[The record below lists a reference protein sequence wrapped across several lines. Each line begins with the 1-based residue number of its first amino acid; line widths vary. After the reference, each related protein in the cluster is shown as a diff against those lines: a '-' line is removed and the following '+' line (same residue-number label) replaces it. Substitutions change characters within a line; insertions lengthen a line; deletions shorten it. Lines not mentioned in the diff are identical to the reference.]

1 MLTCTNPPRIPFSY
15 INKQLSFC
23 LCTSNTYARYI
34 PPSLLSNSNKLI
46 YVIFYTGDSF
56 YIVIIMSDIESSD
69 KLDKIIKSIN
79 EIKVTQNK
87 LIASVNSFR
96 EDKKLL
102 DKKFADIDGK
112 LDNITRQFDVILA
125 NNVSLNT
132 KINQLESKV
141 SQLEAGC
148 SNSSSLNQ
156 EQTLAEISDRHS
168 RSRNIIL
175 FNIPESATQSNLDD
189 KNTISSIFQQI
200 GVLVEPINCLRLGK
214 LSNNCRPLRATLPN
228 QHDVFDVLKNK
239 RKLSDLANFK
249 NISISSDKTL
259 LQRKHL
265 KNLFD
270 ELNSRKT
277 AGETNL
283 FIKYINGLPVIS
295 KN

>member
-1 MLTCTNPPRIPFSY
+1 
-15 INKQLSFC
+15 
-23 LCTSNTYARYI
+23 
-34 PPSLLSNSNKLI
+34 
-46 YVIFYTGDSF
+46 
-56 YIVIIMSDIESSD
+56 MSDVDSSD

-79 EIKVTQNK
+79 EIKITQNK
-87 LIASVNSFR
+87 LIASLNSLR

-102 DKKFADIDGK
+102 DKKFADVDGK
-112 LDNITRQFDVILA
+112 LDNISKQFDEILA

-141 SQLEAGC
+141 SQLEVGC
-148 SNSSSLNQ
+148 TNSTSLSL

-175 FNIPESATQSNLDD
+175 FNIPESATQSNVDD

-200 GVLVEPINCLRLGK
+200 DVLVEPINCLRLGK

-228 QHDVFDVLKNK
+228 QHDVFNVLKNK
-239 RKLSDLANFK
+239 RKLSNLGNFK
-249 NISISSDKTL
+249 NISISLDKTL

-265 KNLFD
+265 KNLIN
-270 ELNSRKT
+270 ELNTRKSL
-277 AGETNL
+277 GETNL

>member
-1 MLTCTNPPRIPFSY
+1 
-15 INKQLSFC
+15 
-23 LCTSNTYARYI
+23 
-34 PPSLLSNSNKLI
+34 
-46 YVIFYTGDSF
+46 
-56 YIVIIMSDIESSD
+56 MSDIESSE
-69 KLDKIIKSIN
+69 KLYEIIKSIN

-96 EDKKLL
+96 DDKKLL
-102 DKKFADIDGK
+102 DKKFADIEGK
-112 LDNITRQFDVILA
+112 LDNITKQFDVILA

-148 SNSSSLNQ
+148 SNSSSLNLERL

-168 RSRNIIL
+168 RSHNIIL
-175 FNIPESATQSNLDD
+175 FNIPESTTQSKYLDD

-200 GVLVEPINCLRLGK
+200 GVLVEPINCFRLGK

-283 FIKYINGLPVIS
+283 FIKYINGLPIIS